1 VAAPRSAGAL
11 WSSSMHRDE
20 QGPDGSVGRSRATTG
35 PGRLSWRQIYGVFFF
50 APLAPNL
57 WVFSSRLWRHPH
69 AKYAHS
75 RTARRHTHSQH
86 RPAIY
91 SAVVRSAEDCSG

>member
-50 APLAPNL
+50 APLAPPPRQIRPLSHRQAPHPLPTPPRNL
-57 WVFSSRLWRHPH
+57 FSSRALRGGLLGLGPF
-69 AKYAHS
+69 ANIAG
-75 RTARRHTHSQH
+75 R
-86 RPAIY
+86 
-91 SAVVRSAEDCSG
+91 